1 MTTETAKDTRQQ
13 NDFDVSEAS
22 PRMQRLADRITPE
35 WRRAFLILTETGDL
49 VEGFLDHLEKH
60 PDDQAIVDEA
70 LAYEEAL
77 LSSLTGLG
85 RPTEEATR
93 APKRPV
99 DSAVYQRRFNS
110 LPTRDMVGELLH
122 RALKRVAG
130 KRTTAARD

>member
-13 NDFDVSEAS
+13 NDFDMSEAS

-99 DSAVYQRRFNS
+99 DKIARF
-110 LPTRDMVGELLH
+110 TRGASTLSRPATWLANCCTG
-122 RALKRVAG
+122 R
-130 KRTTAARD
+130 